1 MSRGAIKKI
10 DELGRIVIPKD
21 IRKSLSIKTNDS
33 LEIGIVGNS
42 INIEKNV
49 SIKHYDDIVKYYANL
64 FSKCNIKLLVTN
76 REKIIYNNTD
86 IDNIDIKGLINL
98 SLIEL
103 IDKKKDYCTNC
114 DIRPIIIDSN
124 PEGLVLIFKSTCNE
138 LVGELFNI
146 LITYELDISC

>member
-33 LEIGIVGNS
+33 LEIGIVGNA

-49 SIKHYDDIVKYYANL
+49 SIKNYDAISKRYANI
-64 FSKCNIKLLVTN
+64 FSRCGIKLLVTN
-76 REKIIYNNTD
+76 RENIIYNNTEIED
-86 IDNIDIKGLINL
+86 LKVNELVNL
-98 SLIEL
+98 SLYEL
-103 IDKKKDYCTNC
+103 IERKKNYCDNC

-124 PEGLVLIFKSTCNE
+124 PEGIVIIMHSKSNE

-146 LITYELDISC
+146 LVTSDLDITY